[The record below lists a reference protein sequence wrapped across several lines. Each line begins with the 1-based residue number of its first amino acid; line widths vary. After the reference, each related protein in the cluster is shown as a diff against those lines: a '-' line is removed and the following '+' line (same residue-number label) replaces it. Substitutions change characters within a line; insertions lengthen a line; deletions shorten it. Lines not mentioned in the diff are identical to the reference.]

1 MKGVTNIE
9 WSKTQIEKK
18 NYNEAI
24 KVLTNLLKKD
34 RRNYQISFYLGIAK
48 YNIGEYRESEK
59 LLRKTIKLANDHF
72 LAHYNLALCLE
83 KQDKTPEAIEMYK
96 QTLRI
101 NPNYENAK
109 KKLLGLGISFSG
121 VRKAPTTK

>member
-1 MKGVTNIE
+1 MSSIE

-24 KVLTNLLKKD
+24 TVLTGLLKKD
-34 RRNYQISFYLGIAK
+34 RKNYQIYFYLGIAK
-48 YNIGEYRESEK
+48 YNIEEYRESEK